1 MDDKATSQMMCGNA
15 NLHRDSPS
23 ALDEFQTKLGQELR
37 AVPWRRI
44 MRAPKGLSL
53 FLPSEVN
60 HFVIDRDKLL
70 TSGLFTLRRAAVLGN
85 NSADGL
91 DLLHSLLP
99 EVPDSWGTQKFKLL
113 RSNNSFLTD
122 MIFLLYL
129 GVASVIF

>member
-1 MDDKATSQMMCGNA
+1 
-15 NLHRDSPS
+15 
-23 ALDEFQTKLGQELR
+23 
-37 AVPWRRI
+37 
-44 MRAPKGLSL
+44 MRAPKDSL

-70 TSGLFTLRRAAVLGN
+70 TSGLFTLRRAAALGN
-85 NSADGL
+85 NSAQMFFVSYGDKRTVEDGL
-91 DLLHSLLP
+91 DPLHPLLP